1 MKHYNLHILMKM
13 GQSAPNVASTAIFI
27 LNVLNYVNLK
37 GIVEVENGL
46 ITRSVS
52 PIHANLQTMTAGT
65 YSQVV
70 PPISSSSARNW
81 MALVISVNWLKC
93 GLFCW
98 VVSQHANITSHLHG
112 RNVRPWTVFLQVPTI
127 WSGRD
132 THPHT
137 WHTCPH
143 MAGQCRNTATHVD
156 THKVTEQVQD

>member
-70 PPISSSSARNW
+70 PPISSSSARN
-81 MALVISVNWLKC
+81 
-93 GLFCW
+93 
-98 VVSQHANITSHLHG
+98 
-112 RNVRPWTVFLQVPTI
+112 
-127 WSGRD
+127 
-132 THPHT
+132 
-137 WHTCPH
+137 
-143 MAGQCRNTATHVD
+143 
-156 THKVTEQVQD
+156 